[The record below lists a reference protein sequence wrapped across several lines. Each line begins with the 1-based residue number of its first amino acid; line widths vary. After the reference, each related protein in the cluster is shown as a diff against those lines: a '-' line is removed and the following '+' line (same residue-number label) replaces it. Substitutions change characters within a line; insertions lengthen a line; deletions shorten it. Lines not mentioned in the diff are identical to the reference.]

1 MSFKD
6 IAIPLVM
13 RGIPVIPILPN
24 SKKAFLPDWPTLA
37 SKDPIQIVEWDQL
50 YPDYNGA
57 AVATGKSDGVWF
69 FEIDDN
75 KVYDRV
81 LKETGKEF
89 PITYRVRSRPGRGH
103 FYFRNTPASIAMGN
117 LAQAY
122 VKEADWSART
132 ENAYVVAAGSLHPHT
147 HEPYIV
153 LGNEEIA
160 AAPDWFVQWCISQK
174 VSPKASD
181 ATQEIKK
188 DARGLVPHGSI
199 HNWMLHEAGV
209 LRAKGLSEEPIRI
222 ALRELVEKNCAPPIN
237 WDEVDAMARSICN
250 FPEGKPTDL
259 SLTQA
264 VVLSQSGEEPPKFLT
279 EKHPVFPSWV
289 MQGTSIYEKFVKPIC
304 DQNSRIDYFMWIP
317 AMAML
322 LNYIGPRIKLK
333 GPFGSEVFH
342 GSIYAVLIGQK
353 GKSNK
358 SSSVHDAMNYFNY
371 CGCLAHASRD
381 IKNAEG
387 RTLVWTAGSPEG
399 LGLDMQRTGCRNA
412 ILYYDELSQLV
423 NKAGIDGS
431 NLNSTLLLMYE
442 AQKFSNSVK
451 STKEA
456 YSIDPDTYCA
466 SLITCTTDKK
476 FTELWSRLAGSDTG
490 LDDRFFF
497 VYQPPTL
504 PAPRLKTYVNTVS
517 GSIDTKR
524 FIDKALAQTEYA
536 IADPNDPKLQAL
548 VAIENRYADRAIRW
562 AVGFAIDRGLEV
574 IDEDCIER
582 ACALVQYERDVKKYV
597 KCYESL
603 TREGQIQ
610 QEIRRQLEMKEGR
623 MERRELERVLHAER
637 WGTSLWMQ
645 SYAGL
650 VKYQIIREEGSG
662 VKNDPVVAVV
672 MRARDLMEE

>member
-6 IAIPLVM
+6 ITIPLVL
-13 RGIPVIPILPN
+13 RGIPVIPILPK
-24 SKKAFLPDWPTLA
+24 SKKAFLPDWPALA
-37 SKDPIQIVEWDQL
+37 SKDPIQIMEWDQA

-57 AVATGKSDGVWF
+57 AVATGRLDGVWF
-69 FEIDDN
+69 FEIDSN
-75 KVYDRV
+75 NVYDRV
-81 LKETGKEF
+81 LKETGKEI

-103 FYFRNTPASIAMGN
+103 FYFRNTPASIAMSNIG
-117 LAQAY
+117 QAF
-122 VKEADWSART
+122 VKEADWSARVS
-132 ENAYVVAAGSLHPHT
+132 NAYVVAAGSVHPNGGFYT
-147 HEPYIV
+147 TI
-153 LGNEEIA
+153 GNDEIIP
-160 AAPDWFVQWCISQK
+160 APDWFIQWCLSQK
-174 VSPKASD
+174 VSQKISGASL
-181 ATQEIKK
+181 EIQRDVQGKI
-188 DARGLVPHGSI
+188 PHGSI
-199 HNWMLHEAGV
+199 HGYLLTQAGK
-209 LRAKGLSEEPIRI
+209 LRAQGLSEEAIDI
-222 ALRELVEKNCAPPIN
+222 ALMELAYKNCAEPLDDTKIH
-237 WDEVDAMARSICN
+237 AMARSICN

-259 SLTQA
+259 PLTQIA
-264 VVLSQSGEEPPKFLT
+264 TASSAEEPPAFLID
-279 EKHPVFPSWV
+279 KHPEFPTWV

-317 AMAML
+317 AMQML
-322 LNYIGPRIKLK
+322 LNYVGPRLK
-333 GPFGSEVFH
+333 IRGPFGSDVFH
-342 GSIYAVLIGQK
+342 GSLYTVIIGQK
-353 GKSNK
+353 GKTNK

-381 IKNAEG
+381 IKMAEG

-476 FTELWSRLAGSDTG
+476 FAELWSRLAGSDTG

-497 VYQPPTL
+497 VYQPPVL
-504 PAPRLKTYVNTVS
+504 PIARLKTYVNTVM

-524 FIDKALAQTEYA
+524 FIDKALAQTEYE
-536 IADPNDPKLQAL
+536 IADPNDPRLQAL

-562 AVGFAIDRGLEV
+562 AVGFAIDRGLDKV
-574 IDEDCIER
+574 DEDCVER
-582 ACALVQYERDVKKYV
+582 GCAIVQYERDVKKYL

-610 QEIRRQLEMKEGR
+610 QEIRRQLEMIGGR
-623 MERRELERVLHAER
+623 MERRELERILHAER

-662 VKNDPVVAVV
+662 VKGDPIVAVV
-672 MRARDLMEE
+672 MQARDLMEE